1 MLAARVNSLIMCW
14 GKHDPALLLRFIR
27 QIPLPVMNA
36 LRMQAFRRTI
46 RLVGRRSPFYQR
58 KFAAAGIDPARVRSL
73 ADLKGLETTTA
84 ELRAADPADLCCAPP
99 QLVFESSGTSG
110 HVTRVYYSYEELDY
124 YAQQGIILF
133 GMLGL
138 TPKDRI
144 FGSFGYW
151 ASLYTERV
159 IAKSGFFGIVPGLM
173 DPREALD
180 QILALKFT
188 VVIGD
193 PFWIA
198 RLTEVAQ
205 ARGVRPPMTA
215 FVSAAERLTDHLR
228 GLIEAY
234 WQAPVYMN
242 YSSTELGASLGAECP
257 AKAGY
262 HLHEY
267 DYAVEVVDPDS
278 EGYGEIVFTTLTRTV
293 QPLIRYRTGDIAK
306 LIEGPC
312 ACGLPFR
319 RLSLIRGRTDEV
331 LACVWGDVHPDMCA
345 DLLRGA
351 PGIGDE
357 WQVALTQPGLR
368 PVFEFRLEG
377 EESAAH
383 HDAIQVHL
391 RRRLAEGYPLSWTK
405 TEQQMVDIAVRF
417 VPPGSLRTRRKL
429 RRLVD
434 ERDQPISTG

>member
-1 MLAARVNSLIMCW
+1 MPM
-14 GKHDPALLLRFIR
+14 
-27 QIPLPVMNA
+27 PVMNA
-36 LRMQAFRRTI
+36 LRMQGFRRTV
-46 RLVGRRSPFYQR
+46 RLAGRRSKFYQR
-58 KFAAAGIDPARVRSL
+58 KYAAAGIDPANVRTL
-73 ADLKGLETTTA
+73 ADLQGFYTTTD
-84 ELRAADPADLCCAPP
+84 EIRAAEPADVCCAPP

-110 HVTRVYYSYEELDY
+110 RVTRVYYSYEELDY
-124 YAQQGIILF
+124 YAQQGIILYA
-133 GMLGL
+133 MLGI
-138 TPKDRI
+138 TRKDRL

-151 ASLYTERV
+151 ASLYSERT
-159 IAKSGFFGIVPGLM
+159 IAKSGLFGIVPGLM

-180 QILALKFT
+180 QVLTHGFT

-198 RLTEVAQ
+198 RFTEVARE
-205 ARGVRPPMTA
+205 RGVRPPMTA
-215 FVSAAERLTDHLR
+215 FISAAERLTDHLR

-242 YSSTELGASLGAECP
+242 YSSTELGASLGAECR

-267 DYAVEVVDPDS
+267 DYLVEVVDPDP
-278 EGYGEIVFTTLTRTV
+278 EGYGEIVFTTLSRSV

-306 LIEGPC
+306 LIEAPC
-312 ACGLPFR
+312 GCGLPFR

-331 LACVWGDVHPDMCA
+331 LACVGGDVHPDMCV

-357 WQVALTQPGLR
+357 WQVALTQRDLR

-377 EESAAH
+377 EDSTAH
-383 HDAIQVHL
+383 RDAVHTHIC
-391 RRRLAEGYPLSWTK
+391 RRLAEGYPLSWTK
-405 TEQQMVDIAVRF
+405 TEQRMVDIAVRF
-417 VPPGSLRTRRKL
+417 VPPGTLRPQRKL

-434 ERDQPISTG
+434 ERDRA